1 MITIAKPV
9 IGEEEK
15 AAVMSVLN
23 SGMVAQGPKVKE
35 LEEQFAK
42 YIGVKHAIAVSSGTA
57 GLHTAVASLGI
68 GKYDEVIT
76 VPFTFVATANSI
88 IMTGAKPRFVDVRE
102 DTFCI
107 NIDQVKKAICAKTK
121 AILAVDLY
129 GQTCDYDALRELAN
143 KYNLKI
149 IEDAAQAHGANYKGR
164 QAGNLGDIG
173 VFSFY
178 ATKNLQCAEGG
189 MITTNDDKLADFC
202 RRFRHHGQS
211 ATYEYDML
219 GYNYRMTD
227 IQAAIALE
235 QLKKLEKFNA
245 RRNEIANKYNEAFS
259 KLDIKLPVKTP
270 GSTHVYHQYTLRV
283 KDRDAVM
290 THLKTKGIGC
300 GIYYPKPLHLQ
311 PQFIKLKCKCPI
323 SEKLSK
329 EVLSLPVHPS
339 LTNEEVDYVI
349 SCVKEFY
356 HGR

>member
-1 MITIAKPV
+1 MITLAKPI

-15 AAVMSVLN
+15 NAVMQVLN
-23 SGMVAQGPKVKE
+23 SGMLAQGPKVKE
-35 LEEQFAK
+35 LEEAFAK
-42 YIGVKHAIAVSSGTA
+42 YVGCKHAIAVSSGTA
-57 GLHTAVASLGI
+57 ALHTAIVSLGI

-88 IMTGAKPRFVDVRE
+88 LMTGAKPRFVDVRE

-129 GQTCDYDALRELAN
+129 GQCCDYDALRELAN
-143 KYNLKI
+143 QYNLKI
-149 IEDAAQAHGANYKGR
+149 IEDAAQAHGATYKGR
-164 QAGNLGDIG
+164 QAGSLGDIAA
-173 VFSFY
+173 FSFY
-178 ATKNLQCAEGG
+178 ATKNMMSGEGG

-227 IQAAIALE
+227 IQAAIAVE
-235 QLKKLEKFNA
+235 QLKKLDKFNA
-245 RRNEIANKYNEAFS
+245 RRNEIANKYNEAFAR
-259 KLDIKLPVKTP
+259 LDVKIPIKTL

-283 KDRDAVM
+283 NDRDKFL
-290 THLKTKGIGC
+290 THLKDRGIGC

-311 PQFIKLKCKCPI
+311 PQFIKLKSKCYV

-339 LTNEEVDYVI
+339 ITDAEVDYII

-356 HGR
+356 NGR